1 MMLKILKDRFIRLGR
16 DEDGVAFVIT
26 LGVFMFLY
34 VACASVYAV
43 GMAVKEKMHLQGAC
57 DAAAYS
63 AAIVQADTFSRIATI
78 NRAMSWTYQQMT
90 KRQMDYIVWQW
101 LEETIEHYNFDRNAA
116 RQYAW
121 NNNRC
126 SNGGKC
132 NHPFPCYGQ
141 GTGWNCSDISLEG
154 NSLRGPYTE
163 AVLRNWARS
172 GFPASL
178 RANSGSFYSRSATLN
193 GLGLQIDDDLLN
205 IYRMSEAVDQL
216 ARSLPRRID
225 DATSAILRANIPNY
239 MTQGDC
245 QYFINQDSSP
255 RTSYFRTFSN
265 TAHDEMIFISYDNNE
280 VKTPSAIFGA
290 GADSWFVRGDGAP
303 RDGGAGIHRSYDHK
317 RPGPPLRAN
326 WTWWATGWTCGTT
339 GPYHWRIPN
348 GFKTFC
354 RDSHDTPKCECTNAG
369 AFFGRYISGVRQ
381 TTGFDGSVLYNP
393 IYSSSIVR
401 RQMQARCSAD
411 NNRRYDNRFM
421 GIRNIPGRGRQI
433 VRARPLKLT
442 EDYFG
447 RAGTITVGLARRN
460 ENPWFSIFGRVT
472 GGMYS
477 AFSPVADSWT
487 FCFASAKAGY
497 KLYHEPND
505 WYINAHL
512 GSKHR
517 TRKLDD
523 WEEKLNGNVRAE
535 NGPRDYCIDWKEE
548 ESKFAGWY
556 WEYKKDESGRYVRD
570 RNGRRIRET
579 LVTQWTAPS
588 ELNPSWRQSW
598 NLVQD
603 DWDAVMIPVRQGGS
617 RAEEVDRWKEDH
629 GQEWDAFWWDWMRQ
643 LRHRSRGYR
652 GYESAKDRYPV
663 RYEPV
668 WQPGGVGNI
677 ASMLNNAN
685 WQRISGRGRSV
696 PNTSVTAG
704 PTYGDGGDPLGGRLA
719 GQIWDDHWRRGI
731 PPPTATGTSQWN
743 IGSPGANLD
752 WNQIENE
759 MYH

>member
-101 LEETIEHYNFDRNAA
+101 LEETVDHYDDDALAA
-116 RQYAW
+116 AGYVRSSLSRRCPYSAILSQKGIGW
-121 NNNRC
+121 DISPSIRINGNRILTRDQIVSIC
-126 SNGGKC
+126 
-132 NHPFPCYGQ
+132 GQ
-141 GTGWNCSDISLEG
+141 GAFGRHLQSC
-154 NSLRGPYTE
+154 
-163 AVLRNWARS
+163 
-172 GFPASL
+172 
-178 RANSGSFYSRSATLN
+178 SGSFYSQRSRNLLGDGGKRC
-193 GLGLQIDDDLLN
+193 GLGMQIDDDLRN
-205 IYRMSEAVDQL
+205 IRDMSDAVVEL
-216 ARSLPRRID
+216 ARRLPRHVE
-225 DATSAILRANIPNY
+225 DAVEGILAANIPSY
-239 MTQGDC
+239 MHNGDC
-245 QYFINQDSSP
+245 QYFIQQSLNPIGQYIQIFP
-255 RTSYFRTFSN
+255 N
-265 TAHDEMIFISYDNNE
+265 TPYHELVFLSLGNGIYTNASQAFDTGTDDWFVLD
-280 VKTPSAIFGA
+280 A
-290 GADSWFVRGDGAP
+290 GAPDGFRRHYPRNRAAGPLVSEWEWWAIRWQCRWDPVRRRHYDIRANVAAAGNCSHP
-303 RDGGAGIHRSYDHK
+303 RDGNCTCSGSGTMIFPQIRNASGILQYSNGSTVRAMC
-317 RPGPPLRAN
+317 RAN
-326 WTWWATGWTCGTT
+326 
-339 GPYHWRIPN
+339 N
-348 GFKTFC
+348 
-354 RDSHDTPKCECTNAG
+354 N
-369 AFFGRYISGVRQ
+369 GRYG
-381 TTGFDGSVLYNP
+381 
-393 IYSSSIVR
+393 
-401 RQMQARCSAD
+401 
-411 NNRRYDNRFM
+411 YDNRFDSRV
-421 GIRNIPGRGRQI
+421 GGRI
-433 VRARPLKLT
+433 VRAMPLRLT
-442 EDYFG
+442 PAYFG
-447 RAGTITVGLARRN
+447 TNGTITVGLARRN

-505 WYINAHL
+505 FYINANL
-512 GSKHR
+512 GSKRR

-523 WEEKLNGNVRAE
+523 WEEKLNGNVRVE

-556 WEYKKDESGRYVRD
+556 WEYKKNESGRYVRD

-668 WQPGGVGNI
+668 WQPGGAGNL
-677 ASMLNNAN
+677 ALMLKNPN

-704 PTYGDGGDPLGGRLA
+704 PTYGDRGDPLGGRLA